1 MNKYL
6 RHIIFTFGL
15 ALSFSIAFAQA
26 PLESIGNSFGA
37 GNVGGISR
45 HFDNAVSLSIPGSQA
60 TYSRS
65 QAEMVLRDFFNKNAP
80 KGMSIEHNGE
90 NNSGSYAIGTLVTSN
105 GNYRTYFALRQK
117 ESGYF
122 IQEIRIER

>member
-6 RHIIFTFGL
+6 KHIIFTFGL
-15 ALSFSIAFAQA
+15 VLSFSIAFAQA
-26 PLESIGNSFGA
+26 PLESIRSSFGA

-45 HFDNAVSLSIPGSQA
+45 HFDKAVSLSITGSQD

-80 KGMSIEHNGE
+80 KAMNIEHNGE

-105 GNYRTYFALRQK
+105 GNYRAYFALRQK

>member
-6 RHIIFTFGL
+6 KHIIFTFGL
-15 ALSFSIAFAQA
+15 VLSFSIAFAQA
-26 PLESIGNSFGA
+26 PLESI
-37 GNVGGISR
+37 SR
-45 HFDNAVSLSIPGSQA
+45 HFDKAVSLSITGSQD

-80 KGMSIEHNGE
+80 KAMNIEHNGE

-105 GNYRTYFALRQK
+105 GNYRAYFALRQK

>member
-6 RHIIFTFGL
+6 KHIIFTFGL
-15 ALSFSIAFAQA
+15 VLSFSIAFAQA
-26 PLESIGNSFGA
+26 PLESIRSSFGA

-45 HFDNAVSLSIPGSQA
+45 HFDKAVSLSITGSQD

-80 KGMSIEHNGE
+80 KAMNIEHNGE

-105 GNYRTYFALRQK
+105 GNYRAYFALRHK